1 MTHTSP
7 TRTYHY
13 FLTHHTRNI
22 SYPLTLYATDVTI
35 YTCLHRKR
43 ERGNARYGRKNLYDT
58 RTSGALSIGRRDDQ
72 AIHQAGETRS
82 LSVWG
87 HLSRDAK
94 CVGSVSRNQK
104 AQPETKIAGL
114 NQLSNLS
121 VATMLSICLQHL
133 ESTVSILLPCF
144 SIPCKSAQCNPY
156 RHRTGRSGRKSVDMT
171 TTLTSILLA
180 SRTTGGAA

>member
-1 MTHTSP
+1 MTHTAP
-7 TRTYHY
+7 TRTYNY

-35 YTCLHRKR
+35 HTYIQRKK
-43 ERGNARYGRKNLYDT
+43 ERNDARYGRKNLHDT
-58 RTSGALSIGRRDDQ
+58 RIGGALSIGRGDDQ

-114 NQLSNLS
+114 NQLRNLS
-121 VATMLSICLQHL
+121 VGTMLSICLQHL
-133 ESTVSILLPCF
+133 ESTVSNLLPCF

-171 TTLTSILLA
+171 ATLTLILLA
-180 SRTTGGAA
+180 YRTTGGAL